1 MVSQKTS
8 KTNKYNATF
17 PTILRKLMSKHPIG
31 GRPTT
36 QKELARE
43 LDIRPQTVSL
53 YVNGITQPSPD
64 TLVNIANFFNV
75 SIDYLLTGVSSFN
88 KETNTSLGLT
98 ETSINALKFAN
109 RTKCFNGMPTVM
121 DILNILLSDYDFYD
135 FLSRLSFKANSIHIA
150 VNMTPE
156 QKHSLGDLNIES
168 YYIWDMQ
175 MFIQNFIQKQLE
187 KNGLGIKNK

>member
-64 TLVNIANFFNV
+64 TLVNIANYFNV

-98 ETSINALKFAN
+98 ETSINWTIDVLVKNLIAERRAL
-109 RTKCFNGMPTVM
+109 RSG
-121 DILNILLSDYDFYD
+121 D
-135 FLSRLSFKANSIHIA
+135 
-150 VNMTPE
+150 MTTHE
-156 QKHSLGDLNIES
+156 N
-168 YYIWDMQ
+168 
-175 MFIQNFIQKQLE
+175 N
-187 KNGLGIKNK
+187 